1 MKDIFRLHGVPK
13 KVISDRD
20 VKFTSNLW
28 KTLFVGLETQLNF
41 STSYHLEID
50 GQTKCTN
57 QIIKYM
63 L

>member
-1 MKDIFRLHGVPK
+1 MKEIFRLHGLPK
-13 KVISDRD
+13 KVISDTD

-28 KTLFVGLETQLNF
+28 KTLFVGLETKLNF

-57 QIIKYM
+57 HIIKYM